1 VISERRRGE
10 KGIKSFVIFFS
21 FCAHNDYQLVD
32 MLSIWNNR
40 VIFLLMK
47 KKIQQEAVRE

>member
-1 VISERRRGE
+1 VKDEEE
-10 KGIKSFVIFFS
+10 KKASSLLLFFFF